1 MLYWRPVILAYIRRY
16 AGSPV
21 CRDTVSS
28 GRQNALALDKSG
40 WWRLAKDIK
49 YHPYKA
55 IRRQELNPADLPRR
69 LQFC

>member
-1 MLYWRPVILAYIRRY
+1 MDRD
-16 AGSPV
+16 AGKLIGDGNASP
-21 CRDTVSS
+21 VSS